1 MARLVRPRD
10 NRWIAGV
17 CSGLARRFGMSPNVM
32 RLIFVISCL
41 LPGPQVVAYIVLW
54 VLMPDESSS
63 PSYN

>member
-41 LPGPQVVAYIVLW
+41 LPGPQFVAYIVLW